1 MKESTIE
8 KAAVKLAKERDFLT
22 YKFVSPNNKGVPDRI
37 FIKDG
42 NVIFVEFKAPT
53 KVPTA
58 LQNHIINEMRLNGAI
73 VHVVDNIE
81 TMRLI
86 LC

>member
-1 MKESTIE
+1 
-8 KAAVKLAKERDFLT
+8 
-22 YKFVSPNNKGVPDRI
+22 VPDRI

-42 NVIFVEFKAPT
+42 NVMFVEFKAPS
-53 KVPTA
+53 KKPTP
-58 LQNHIINEMRLNGAI
+58 LQAHIILEMKSYGAN
-73 VHVVDNIE
+73 VWVVDNME